1 MSKKSKTVEPQNE
14 TRVLYG
20 VARIGESV
28 FYSKYDE
35 KSKAEILKAITEEG
49 YTMDYVLY
57 ACAEKPLKV
66 YEEKIGEQ
74 VIPFA
79 LTLYGDIL
87 AKAQGVDK
95 KKVAE
100 FFTDLDKHLGI
111 SRPSPIITQASGL
124 LSE

>member
-1 MSKKSKTVEPQNE
+1 MSKKSNPVETQND

-35 KSKAEILKAITEEG
+35 KSKTEILKAITENG
-49 YTMDYVLY
+49 WTMDFVLY
-57 ACAEKPLKV
+57 ACAEKPLQV
-66 YEEKIGEQ
+66 YEEKIGDQ

-87 AKAQGVDK
+87 AKAQGVDR

-111 SRPSPIITQASGL
+111 SRPSSIITPASGIL
-124 LSE
+124 PA

>member
-1 MSKKSKTVEPQNE
+1 MSKNE

-35 KSKAEILKAITEEG
+35 KSKAEILKAITENG
-49 YTMDYVLY
+49 WTMDFVLY

-66 YEEKIGEQ
+66 YEEKIGDGI
-74 VIPFA
+74 IPFA
-79 LTLYGDIL
+79 LTLYGEIL

-111 SRPSPIITQASGL
+111 SRPSQIITPASGL
-124 LSE
+124 LSK